1 MDIQLWNKM
10 EFSIALYALPA
21 AFLLDLV
28 LGDPESLPHPI
39 RWMGKSI
46 TFMEPIFR
54 RLPTGP
60 AISGAFLSIS
70 LIAATWAL
78 TSLMIQATD
87 MIHPFAGDALEILI
101 IYYAVSARSL
111 EDSAMGVHRSLQQSR
126 LQEAKARV
134 AMIIGRDVAELNEDG
149 IARGTVETVG
159 ENLVDGVVSPLL
171 YAAIGGAPLAMAY
184 KMVNTLDSM
193 IGYKN
198 DTYRHFGKV
207 AARIDDVANFIPAR
221 LAVAVIA
228 IAAQILNHRGRS
240 SWKTAMDEG
249 ANHSSP
255 NAGYPEAA
263 FAGALSVK
271 LNGPNYYGGRLVIK
285 PYIGL
290 RFGQAKPIHIKRACD
305 LMMLSALIWL
315 GILWVI
321 MIIF

>member
-1 MDIQLWNKM
+1 M
-10 EFSIALYALPA
+10 EFSISWYALPA

-70 LIAATWAL
+70 LIATTWAL
-78 TSLMIQATD
+78 TSLVIQASEL
-87 MIHPFAGDALEILI
+87 IHPFAGGALEILL

-111 EDSAMGVHRSLQQSR
+111 EDSALEVHRSLQQSR
-126 LQEAKARV
+126 LHEAKARV
-134 AMIIGRDVAELNEDG
+134 AMIVGRDVAGLKEDG
-149 IARGTVETVG
+149 IARATVETVG
-159 ENLVDGVVSPLL
+159 ENLVDGVVSPLF

-193 IGYKN
+193 VGYKN

-221 LAVAVIA
+221 LVVAVIA
-228 IAAQILNHRGRS
+228 IAAQILTHRGLYTWR
-240 SWKTAMDEG
+240 TAMAEG

-263 FAGALSVK
+263 FAGALSVR
-271 LNGPNYYGGRLVIK
+271 LGGPNYYEGRLVDK

-290 RFGQAKPIHIKRACD
+290 RFGQTKPIHIKRACD

-315 GILWVI
+315 GIAWTITLIVP
-321 MIIF
+321 

>member
-1 MDIQLWNKM
+1 M
-10 EFSIALYALPA
+10 EFTMALYALPA

-70 LIAATWAL
+70 LIAATWVL
-78 TSLMIQATD
+78 TSLVIQASEL
-87 MIHPFAGDALEILI
+87 IHPLAGDALEILI

-111 EDSAMGVHRSLQQSR
+111 EDSALEVHRSLQQNR

-134 AMIIGRDVAELNEDG
+134 AMIVGRDVADLNEDG
-149 IARGTVETVG
+149 IVRATVETVG
-159 ENLVDGVVSPLL
+159 ENLVDGVVSPLF

-184 KMVNTLDSM
+184 KMINTLDSM

-198 DTYRHFGKV
+198 DTYRHFGKI
-207 AARIDDVANFIPAR
+207 AAKIDDVANFIPAR

-228 IAAQILNHRGRS
+228 IAAQVFIRRGRHT
-240 SWKTAMDEG
+240 WKTAMADG

-255 NAGYPEAA
+255 NAGFPEAA
-263 FAGALSVK
+263 FAGALSVQ
-271 LNGPNYYGGRLVIK
+271 LGGPGYYEGQLVNK

-290 RFGQAKPIHIKRACD
+290 RFGQTKPIHIKRACD

-315 GILWVI
+315 GILWSV
-321 MIIF
+321 MFIFRFFH

>member
-1 MDIQLWNKM
+1 MD
-10 EFSIALYALPA
+10 FTIALYTLPA

-70 LIAATWAL
+70 LIATTWAL
-78 TSLMIQATD
+78 TSLVIQASEL
-87 MIHPFAGDALEILI
+87 IHPFAGDALEILI

-111 EDSAMGVHRSLQQSR
+111 EDSALEVHRSLQQGR

-134 AMIIGRDVAELNEDG
+134 AMIVGRDVADLKEDG
-149 IARGTVETVG
+149 ITRATVETVG
-159 ENLVDGVVSPLL
+159 ENLVDGVVSPLF

-198 DTYRHFGKV
+198 DTYRHFGKI

-221 LAVAVIA
+221 LVVAVIA
-228 IAAQILNHRGRS
+228 IAAQILIHRGRHT
-240 SWKTAMDEG
+240 WKTAMAEG

-263 FAGALSVK
+263 FAGALSVQ
-271 LNGPNYYGGRLVIK
+271 LGGPNFYEGHLVNK

-290 RFGQAKPIHIKRACD
+290 RFGQTKPIHIKRACD

-315 GILWVI
+315 GIVGFCHWLLVI
-321 MIIF
+321 CHW

>member
-1 MDIQLWNKM
+1 MLNGHGGNIY
-10 EFSIALYALPA
+10 ALYALPA
-21 AFLLDLV
+21 AFLLDIV

-70 LIAATWAL
+70 LIATTWAL
-78 TSLMIQATD
+78 TSLVIQATEL
-87 MIHPFAGDALEILI
+87 IHPFAGDALEILI
-101 IYYAVSARSL
+101 VYYAVSARSL
-111 EDSAMGVHRSLQQSR
+111 EDSALKVLRSLQQNR
-126 LQEAKARV
+126 LQEAKSSL
-134 AMIIGRDVAELNEDG
+134 AMIVGRDVADLKEDG
-149 IARGTVETVG
+149 ITRATVETLG
-159 ENLVDGVVSPLL
+159 ENLVDGVVSPLF

-198 DTYRHFGKV
+198 DTYRHFGKI

-221 LAVAVIA
+221 LVVAVIA
-228 IAAQILNHRGRS
+228 IAAQILAHRGRDA
-240 SWKTAMDEG
+240 WKTAMDEG

-263 FAGALSVK
+263 FAGALSVQ
-271 LNGPNYYGGRLVIK
+271 LGGPNLYEGHLVNK

-290 RFGQAKPIHIKRACD
+290 RFGQTKPIHIKRACD

-315 GILWVI
+315 GILCPI
-321 MIIF
+321 MMIF

>member
-1 MDIQLWNKM
+1 M
-10 EFSIALYALPA
+10 EFPIALYTLPA
-21 AFLLDLV
+21 AFILDLV
-28 LGDPESLPHPI
+28 LGDPKSLPHPI
-39 RWMGKSI
+39 RWMGQSI
-46 TFMEPIFR
+46 TFMEPVFR

-60 AISGAFLSIS
+60 AVSGAFLSIS

-78 TSLMIQATD
+78 TSLAIQTSEL
-87 MIHPFAGDALEILI
+87 IYPFVGDALEILI
-101 IYYAVSARSL
+101 IYYAVAARSL
-111 EDSAMGVHRSLQQSR
+111 KDSALKVHRPLEQGR

-149 IARGTVETVG
+149 IARAAVETVG
-159 ENLVDGVVSPLL
+159 ENLVDGVVSPLF
-171 YAAIGGAPLAMAY
+171 YAAIGGAPLVMAY

-221 LAVAVIA
+221 LGVAVIA
-228 IAAQILNHRGRS
+228 IAAQILARRGRDT
-240 SWKTAMDEG
+240 WKTAMDEG
-249 ANHSSP
+249 ANHFSP

-263 FAGALSVK
+263 FAGALSVQ
-271 LNGPNYYGGRLVIK
+271 LNGPNYYGGHLVNK

-290 RFGQAKPIHIKRACD
+290 RFGQTKPIHIKRACD

-315 GILWVI
+315 GILCTI
-321 MIIF
+321 IIIFI

>member
-1 MDIQLWNKM
+1 M
-10 EFSIALYALPA
+10 EFTIALYTLPA

-78 TSLMIQATD
+78 TSLVIQAFEL
-87 MIHPFAGDALEILI
+87 IHPFAGDVLEILI

-111 EDSAMGVHRSLQQSR
+111 EDCALKVHRSLQQSR
-126 LQEAKARV
+126 LQKAKASL
-134 AMIIGRDVAELNEDG
+134 AMIVGRDVTDLKEDG
-149 IARGTVETVG
+149 IARATVETVA
-159 ENLVDGVVSPLL
+159 ENLVDGVVSPLF
-171 YAAIGGAPLAMAY
+171 YAAIGGAPLALAY

-198 DTYRHFGKV
+198 DAYRHFGKI

-221 LAVAVIA
+221 LVVAVIA
-228 IAAQILNHRGRS
+228 IAAQCLIHRGRHT
-240 SWKTAMDEG
+240 WETAMAEG

-263 FAGALSVK
+263 FAGALSVQ
-271 LNGPNYYGGRLVIK
+271 LGGPNYYEGHLVDK

-290 RFGQAKPIHIKRACD
+290 RFGQTKPIHIKRACD

-315 GILWVI
+315 GMLCAI
-321 MIIF
+321 MIIFI

>member
-1 MDIQLWNKM
+1 MD
-10 EFSIALYALPA
+10 FTIALYALPA

-70 LIAATWAL
+70 LIATTWAL
-78 TSLMIQATD
+78 TSLVIQASEL
-87 MIHPFAGDALEILI
+87 IHPLAGDVLEILI

-111 EDSAMGVHRSLQQSR
+111 EDSALEIYRSLQQNR

-134 AMIIGRDVAELNEDG
+134 AMIVGRDVADLKEDG
-149 IARGTVETVG
+149 ITRATVETVG
-159 ENLVDGVVSPLL
+159 ENLVDGVVSPLF

-198 DTYRHFGKV
+198 DTYRHFGKI

-221 LAVAVIA
+221 LVVAVIA
-228 IAAQILNHRGRS
+228 IAALILIRRGRHT
-240 SWKTAMDEG
+240 WETAMAEG

-263 FAGALSVK
+263 FAGALSVQ
-271 LNGPNYYGGRLVIK
+271 LGGPGYYEGHLVKK

-290 RFGQAKPIHIKRACD
+290 RFGQTKPIHIKRACD

-315 GILWVI
+315 GILCAI
-321 MIIF
+321 MIIL

>member
-1 MDIQLWNKM
+1 MD
-10 EFSIALYALPA
+10 FTIALYALPA

-54 RLPTGP
+54 KLPTGP

-70 LIAATWAL
+70 LIATTWAL
-78 TSLMIQATD
+78 TSLVIQASEL
-87 MIHPFAGDALEILI
+87 IHPLAGDVLEILI

-111 EDSAMGVHRSLQQSR
+111 EDSALEIYRSLQQNR

-134 AMIIGRDVAELNEDG
+134 AMIVGRDVADLKEDG
-149 IARGTVETVG
+149 IARATVETVG
-159 ENLVDGVVSPLL
+159 ENLVDGVVSPLF

-198 DTYRHFGKV
+198 DTYRHFGKI

-221 LAVAVIA
+221 LVVAVIA
-228 IAAQILNHRGRS
+228 IAALILIHRGRHT
-240 SWKTAMDEG
+240 WKTALAEG

-263 FAGALSVK
+263 FAGALSVQ
-271 LNGPNYYGGRLVIK
+271 LGGPGYYEGHLVKK

-290 RFGQAKPIHIKRACD
+290 RFGQTKPIHIKRACD

-315 GILWVI
+315 GILCAI
-321 MIIF
+321 MIIL

>member
-1 MDIQLWNKM
+1 MD
-10 EFSIALYALPA
+10 FTIALYALPA

-54 RLPTGP
+54 KLPTGP

-70 LIAATWAL
+70 LIATTWAL
-78 TSLMIQATD
+78 TSLVIQASEL
-87 MIHPFAGDALEILI
+87 IHPLAGDALEILI

-111 EDSAMGVHRSLQQSR
+111 EDSALQVHRSLQQGR

-134 AMIIGRDVAELNEDG
+134 AMIVGRDVADLKEDG
-149 IARGTVETVG
+149 IARATVETVG
-159 ENLVDGVVSPLL
+159 ENLVDGVVSPLF

-198 DTYRHFGKV
+198 DTYRHFGKI

-221 LAVAVIA
+221 LVVAVIA
-228 IAAQILNHRGRS
+228 IAALILIRRGRHT
-240 SWKTAMDEG
+240 WETAMAEG

-263 FAGALSVK
+263 FAGALSVQ
-271 LNGPNYYGGRLVIK
+271 LGGPGYYEGHLVKK

-290 RFGQAKPIHIKRACD
+290 RFGQTKPIHIKRACD

-315 GILWVI
+315 GILCAI
-321 MIIF
+321 MIIL

>member
-1 MDIQLWNKM
+1 MA
-10 EFSIALYALPA
+10 FTIALYALPA

-39 RWMGKSI
+39 RWMGKTIASLEHN
-46 TFMEPIFR
+46 FRNMPIKLVF
-54 RLPTGP
+54 
-60 AISGAFLSIS
+60 SGTLFSVS
-70 LIAATWAL
+70 LIAGTWCLTAL
-78 TSLMIQATD
+78 LLWAAKL
-87 MIHPFAGDALEILI
+87 IHPIVCDILEIVL
-101 IYYAVSARSL
+101 IYYAISTRSL
-111 EDSAMGVHRSLQQSR
+111 EDAALEVYRALKQNR
-126 LQEAKARV
+126 LQEAKV
-134 AMIIGRDVAELNEDG
+134 SLAMIVGRDVANLKEEG
-149 IARGTVETVG
+149 IARATVETVG

-198 DTYRHFGKV
+198 DTYRHFGKI

-228 IAAQILNHRGRS
+228 SAAQILAHRGRHTL
-240 SWKTAMDEG
+240 KTAMDEG

-271 LNGPNYYGGRLVIK
+271 LNGPNYYGGHLVKK

-305 LMMLSALIWL
+305 LMVLSALIWL
-315 GILWVI
+315 GILCAL
-321 MIIF
+321 MIIFI

>member
-1 MDIQLWNKM
+1 MD
-10 EFSIALYALPA
+10 FTIALYALPA

-54 RLPTGP
+54 KLPTGP

-70 LIAATWAL
+70 LIATTWAL
-78 TSLMIQATD
+78 TSLVIQASEL
-87 MIHPFAGDALEILI
+87 IHPLAGDVLEILI

-111 EDSAMGVHRSLQQSR
+111 EDSALEIYRSLQQNR

-134 AMIIGRDVAELNEDG
+134 AMIVGRDVADLKEDG
-149 IARGTVETVG
+149 IARATVETVG
-159 ENLVDGVVSPLL
+159 ENLVDGVVSPLF

-198 DTYRHFGKV
+198 DTYRHFGKI

-221 LAVAVIA
+221 LVVAVIA
-228 IAAQILNHRGRS
+228 IAALILIRRGRHT
-240 SWKTAMDEG
+240 WETAMAEG

-263 FAGALSVK
+263 FAGALSVQ
-271 LNGPNYYGGRLVIK
+271 LGGPGYYEGHLVKK

-290 RFGQAKPIHIKRACD
+290 RFGQTKPIHIKRACD

-315 GILWVI
+315 GILCAI
-321 MIIF
+321 MIIL